1 MTTAVLAPAAPFL
14 LAFAAFFA
22 KGAPGSAGSRPGAAS
37 NPDEDRDLVD
47 RCLAGDRRA
56 FDELYRRHASV
67 VHGRL
72 TRLVGNSPEVEDL
85 VQQVFL
91 ESFRS
96 LPKFRGDAAFRTW
109 LYRIV
114 VNVAMGAL
122 RKQRRHP
129 SVAVAADAIDGLI
142 GTELSPETQARE
154 RELYERAL
162 QHVAT
167 LKPKHKIAFVLRH
180 VEQLSLEEIASIVG
194 ANAPAVGQ
202 RVRKAERELISRIA
216 IDERRARRRREEANG
231 RSLS

>member
-1 MTTAVLAPAAPFL
+1 MSTAVLTPAAPL
-14 LAFAAFFA
+14 VLAFAAMFG
-22 KGAPGSAGSRPGAAS
+22 KGAPSSATPRSSSGPA
-37 NPDEDRDLVD
+37 PDDDRDLVD

-56 FDELYRRHASV
+56 FDELYRRHASI

-72 TRLVGNSPEVEDL
+72 TRLVGNTSEVEDL

-129 SVAVAADAIDGLI
+129 SVAIAADALDGLI
-142 GTELSPETQARE
+142 SAELTPEAQARE

-162 QHVAT
+162 GHVAK

-180 VEQLSLEEIASIVG
+180 VEQLSLEEIATMVG
-194 ANAPAVGQ
+194 AKAPAVGQ
-202 RVRKAERELISRIA
+202 RVRKAERELINLIA